1 MNHHS
6 AGKPPGTVSPGKS
19 NREIPRRAACR
30 GDIRWPGAG
39 WDSSPA
45 GCQLDGREGVTG
57 KGFESAGNRRC
68 YELVQ
73 EAFEAGGSG
82 YILKSHFDRELIP
95 GVAAM
100 LKGKQFVSHAIVRS
114 PR

>member
-6 AGKPPGTVSPGKS
+6 GGKPPGTVSPGKS
-19 NREIPRRAACR
+19 NR
-30 GDIRWPGAG
+30 

-73 EAFEAGGSG
+73 EAFEAGASG